1 MVGPRCRAASLVLM
15 VGRRCRAARLTR
27 RSALP
32 NQSKWELELRPSASA
47 AGPPQPHCRLTLNP
61 QLSTINLLMGTLYYG
76 DNLDILRRYLKDGTV
91 DLVYLDP
98 PFNSAQ
104 NYNAF
109 FHEKDGTDAASQ
121 IHAFEDT
128 WHWDIETKKAYDA
141 VTEQPGKVSD
151 VMQAFYTFLGGNDM
165 MAYLTMMSS
174 RLVELRRVLK
184 PTGSL
189 YLHCDPTASHYL
201 KLLCDAIMGKD
212 NFRNEIIWQRTRAH
226 NDKKI
231 RRYGAVHDIILFYSK
246 GEDWLYNV
254 QYTKRDENAPKTHDL
269 YRHTDGK
276 IYRKDNCRAPGGR
289 GPLYEWNGH
298 RHNWRFS
305 PEERDRLIA
314 EGKIVYSKNGM
325 PRVLREIDPEKGSP
339 LQDYW
344 VDIDPL
350 NSGSAEILGY
360 PTQKPVA
367 LLERIIQASSNPG
380 DVVLDPFC
388 GCGTTIDAAEKLG
401 REWIGIDVTQLAIS
415 LIKNRLQDTYGPRL
429 KFISGG
435 TSYTSPTSDPD
446 GRAALPRRQSGA
458 DGRAALP
465 RRQADPQVS
474 PAESIEMGSRT
485 STVRIIGEPTTPN
498 EAATLAE
505 DDKYQFQWWALGL
518 VGARPVEQKKGADH
532 GIDGKILFRD
542 DPRAAKPEQII
553 IQVKG
558 GKTGV
563 KDVRD
568 LRGVLD
574 REKAA
579 IGILISL
586 QPATG
591 PMETEA
597 ASAGFYEHKTNR
609 QKYPRL
615 QLRTVKELMEG
626 QGIERPSTVAA
637 TDETFKKAPESKK
650 KQHEQKALEL

>member
-1 MVGPRCRAASLVLM
+1 
-15 VGRRCRAARLTR
+15 
-27 RSALP
+27 
-32 NQSKWELELRPSASA
+32 
-47 AGPPQPHCRLTLNP
+47 
-61 QLSTINLLMGTLYYG
+61 MGTLYYG
-76 DNLDILRRYLKDGTV
+76 DNLDILRRYLRDETV

-201 KLLCDAIMGKD
+201 KLLCDAVFGPD
-212 NFRNEIIWQRTRAH
+212 NYRNEISWKRSQPKSHTTINFSNCR
-226 NDKKI
+226 
-231 RRYGAVHDIILFYSK
+231 DIILRYAKTQDAVFNKVFGKHDPDYIEKFYRFTDPAGRRYRLGDITNPNKNRPNLTYEFLGVNRVWRWTKERMQKAYEQGLIYQSK
-246 GEDWLYNV
+246 PGSVPQEKRYLDEMEGQPLSDDWGDIEHLHGA
-254 QYTKRDENAPKTHDL
+254 NAE
-269 YRHTDGK
+269 
-276 IYRKDNCRAPGGR
+276 A
-289 GPLYEWNGH
+289 
-298 RHNWRFS
+298 
-305 PEERDRLIA
+305 
-314 EGKIVYSKNGM
+314 
-325 PRVLREIDPEKGSP
+325 
-339 LQDYW
+339 
-344 VDIDPL
+344 
-350 NSGSAEILGY
+350 LGY

-401 REWIGIDVTQLAIS
+401 RDWIGIDVTQLAIS
-415 LIKNRLQDTYGPRL
+415 LIKNRLQDTYGHRM
-429 KFISGG
+429 KFVSG
-435 TSYTSPTSDPD
+435 TAQ
-446 GRAALPRRQSGA
+446 GRAGSPLPADGGASVPASRLVSSLAPPQDSGA
-458 DGRAALP
+458 HGVTRP
-465 RRQADPQVS
+465 T
-474 PAESIEMGSRT
+474 ESI
-485 STVRIIGEPTTPN
+485 VRIIGEPTTPN

-542 DPRAAKPEQII
+542 DPKAAKPEQII

-574 REKAA
+574 REQAA

>member
-1 MVGPRCRAASLVLM
+1 
-15 VGRRCRAARLTR
+15 
-27 RSALP
+27 
-32 NQSKWELELRPSASA
+32 
-47 AGPPQPHCRLTLNP
+47 
-61 QLSTINLLMGTLYYG
+61 MGTLYYG
-76 DNLDILRRYLKDGTV
+76 DNLDILRRYLKDESV

-109 FHEKDGTDAASQ
+109 FQEKDGSAAASQ

-141 VTEQPGKVSD
+141 LTGQPGRVSD
-151 VMQAFYTFLGGNDM
+151 VMQAFCQFLGGNDM

-184 PTGSL
+184 PSGSL

-212 NFRNEIIWQRTRAH
+212 NFRNEIIWQRTSSH
-226 NDKKI
+226 NDSKKWMD
-231 RRYGAVHDIILFYSK
+231 VHDVLLYYAKSDDNLWNPTFTEHDPDYVKAFYRYEDERGVYRLDHIIRSK
-246 GEDWLYNV
+246 TMGPRPNLTYEYKGYTPDWGWRTVKEKLEAL
-254 QYTKRDENAPKTHDL
+254 D
-269 YRHTDGK
+269 
-276 IYRKDNCRAPGGR
+276 KDNRIQWSDSGR
-289 GPLYEWNGH
+289 PYLKRYLAEQKGTPIKSVITDIPPVGAMAQ
-298 RHNWRFS
+298 
-305 PEERDRLIA
+305 ER
-314 EGKIVYSKNGM
+314 M
-325 PRVLREIDPEKGSP
+325 H
-339 LQDYW
+339 
-344 VDIDPL
+344 
-350 NSGSAEILGY
+350 Y

-401 REWIGIDVTQLAIS
+401 RDWIGIDVTQLAIS

-429 KFISGG
+429 KFESRSRREEAHSSSGSQSLV
-435 TSYTSPTSDPD
+435 TSTPT
-446 GRAALPRRQSGA
+446 
-458 DGRAALP
+458 
-465 RRQADPQVS
+465 
-474 PAESIEMGSRT
+474 EMGSRT

-498 EAATLAE
+498 EAATLAG

-542 DPRAAKPEQII
+542 DPNAARPEQII

-574 REKAA
+574 RERAA

-586 QPATG
+586 QPPTG

-597 ASAGFYEHKTNR
+597 ASAGFYEHKTNK

-626 QGIERPSTVAA
+626 KGIERPSTVAA